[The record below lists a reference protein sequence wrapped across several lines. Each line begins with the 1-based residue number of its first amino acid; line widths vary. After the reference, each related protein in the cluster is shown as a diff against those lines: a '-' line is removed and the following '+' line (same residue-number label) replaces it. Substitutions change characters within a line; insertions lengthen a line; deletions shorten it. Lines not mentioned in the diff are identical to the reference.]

1 MDIAGTAPGSRRAP
15 GAGRGRGGRWA
26 GGSGMDGV
34 VVVVVVVC
42 GLPRLNPVS
51 LLRVLTN

>member
-1 MDIAGTAPGSRRAP
+1 
-15 GAGRGRGGRWA
+15 
-26 GGSGMDGV
+26 MDGV